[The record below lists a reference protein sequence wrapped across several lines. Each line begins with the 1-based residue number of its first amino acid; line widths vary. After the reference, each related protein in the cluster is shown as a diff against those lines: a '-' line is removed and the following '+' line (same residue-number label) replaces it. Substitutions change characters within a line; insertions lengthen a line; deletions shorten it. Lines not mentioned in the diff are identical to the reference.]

1 MTGVLIKRRNL
12 DTDTHRKN
20 TYEHEYG
27 YRQIKEWGLK
37 ETPLL
42 QVSERKNLTTSLIF
56 YFLASRSLRQYIS
69 VV

>member
-1 MTGVLIKRRNL
+1 MAGVCIKRRNL

-27 YRQIKEWGLK
+27 HRQVKEWGLE
-37 ETPLL
+37 ETPSL
-42 QVSERKNLTTSLIF
+42 QVSERKNPTTSLIC
-56 YFLASRSLRQYIS
+56 YFLASRTVRQYIS